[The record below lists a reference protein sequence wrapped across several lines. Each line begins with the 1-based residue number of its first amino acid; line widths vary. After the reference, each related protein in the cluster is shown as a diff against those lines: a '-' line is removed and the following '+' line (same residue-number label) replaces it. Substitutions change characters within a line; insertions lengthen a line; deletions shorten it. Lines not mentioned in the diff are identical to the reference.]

1 MWNRCYSVDWSFKLH
16 IATQYIWCA
25 ATRYVTDIRIIRS
38 DPNARIS
45 FTIRHPDP
53 AKSPPHPR
61 PSYPPPSLQHGE
73 LGQQQ
78 QQQGVRFWWRHQPHL
93 HPPQLGGGFSSGF
106 RPARNASITGVG
118 TFSGSIAFKAAMV
131 AFVDWSSISSSLA
144 RAVACL
150 SRNSSS
156 QVNSSNLSE
165 STARPAPSRNE
176 AASKEDW
183 VGAGPRDRS
192 PLASA
197 GRATALRGVG
207 AAAAEA
213 VA

>member
-1 MWNRCYSVDWSFKLH
+1 MVRRHSLRYGYTNQPFGSECPNILHNYTSRSSEISSLSSSILSASSTTAREAGAAAAAARCSFLVE
-16 IATQYIWCA
+16 ASTPP
-25 ATRYVTDIRIIRS
+25 TS
-38 DPNARIS
+38 S
-45 FTIRHPDP
+45 P
-53 AKSPPHPR
+53 AGR
-61 PSYPPPSLQHGE
+61 GI
-73 LGQQQ
+73 
-78 QQQGVRFWWRHQPHL
+78 
-93 HPPQLGGGFSSGF
+93 SSGF

-118 TFSGSIAFKAAMV
+118 ASSGSVAFKAAMV
-131 AFVDWSSISSSLA
+131 AFADWSSVSSSLA

-192 PLASA
+192 PLAWA
-197 GRATALRGVG
+197 GRATG

-213 VA
+213 VS